1 MEKQTQS
8 PQMKRQ
14 RKFYMILPCL
24 ALPFLT
30 LLFWSLGGGNVNG
43 TTTPSNKKGLNLEL
57 PDASFEKEK
66 PLDKMSYYDHAASDS
81 AKLKELM
88 KNDPY
93 YNQQG
98 SHLPGGSD
106 ADFSF
111 DTKKDFSL
119 DYSHNGYRDPNE
131 AKVYQKLEQL
141 NAAMNNP
148 PYENEGYKNRYSQEP
163 APDLA
168 TINKLEQMM
177 TMNQNSRPDPEM
189 QQINSLM
196 ESILDLQHPERVQEK
211 LRKTSE
217 LKKGQV
223 YAISKGRAKDPVTT
237 LKPENSDADQKNG
250 FYSFNTTLLPDDSQN
265 AVSAV
270 VHENQTIVNGSTV
283 KLRLTDDI
291 YVNGVLIPKDNFIYG
306 LASLNGE
313 RLIIQIDGIR
323 YHNSL
328 YPVSLSVYDLDGLD
342 GIYIPGAISRDVSK
356 SSADRSMQ
364 NIGIATLDPSLGV
377 QAAGAGIEAAKSL
390 LSKKI
395 KQVKVMVKAGYQV
408 LLKDE
413 KQKQEN

>member
-1 MEKQTQS
+1 MEKQFQS

-14 RKFYMILPCL
+14 RKFFMVLPCL
-24 ALPFLT
+24 VLPFLT
-30 LLFWSLGGGNVNG
+30 LLFWSLGGGKVNG
-43 TTTPSNKKGLNLEL
+43 TTTQPKKEGLNMEL
-57 PDASFEKEK
+57 PDANFGNEK

-81 AKLKELM
+81 AKLNELM

-93 YNQQG
+93 YNQPESG
-98 SHLPGGSD
+98 SNGSLPSYD
-106 ADFSF
+106 SN
-111 DTKKDFSL
+111 KN
-119 DYSHNGYRDPNE
+119 YSAGYSYNSYRDPNE
-131 AKVYQKLEQL
+131 VKVYQKLEQL

-148 PYENEGYKNRYSQEP
+148 QYENGDYNNRYAQAQEP
-163 APDLA
+163 DKA
-168 TINKLEQMM
+168 TLDKLDQMM
-177 TMNQNSRPDPEM
+177 QAMSQNSQPDPEM

-217 LKKGQV
+217 LKKGQI
-223 YAISKGRAKDPVTT
+223 YAISKGKIKDPVTI
-237 LKPENSDADQKNG
+237 LEAKNNIAGKENG
-250 FYSFNTTLLPDDSQN
+250 FYSFDAPLLPGDTQN

-270 VHENQTIVNGSTV
+270 IHENQTIVNGSTV

-313 RLIIQIDGIR
+313 RLTIQIDGIR

-342 GIYIPGAISRDVSK
+342 GIYIPGAISRNISK

-364 NIGIATLDPSLGV
+364 NIGITTLDPSLGA

-390 LSKKI
+390 FSKKT

-413 KQKQEN
+413 KQKQQN